1 MWSDCLRGSADNE
14 LKIMSHQRII
24 TYLISPNFLLMTAP
38 TVEKAD
44 VVFSEAVLTTALV
57 FWYLQNTEKSHRML
71 RNESEMT
78 ALRDVAQLNG

>member
-1 MWSDCLRGSADNE
+1 MTIPLQFASLYNGHEVFMWSDCLRGSADNE

-57 FWYLQNTEKSHRML
+57 F
-71 RNESEMT
+71 
-78 ALRDVAQLNG
+78 